1 MTYREF
7 YSEIVSALN
16 WKAVISLFNKLLFL
30 KSKVII
36 TTIDG
41 STTGQNYLEHKPN
54 HSYYITVMNISV

>member
-1 MTYREF
+1 MQLLN
-7 YSEIVSALN
+7 ALN

-30 KSKVII
+30 KSKVIV

-41 STTGQNYLEHKPN
+41 STTDQNYLEHKPN